1 MSHIVGHI
9 GKEIKVHIEKDVQPA
24 FTSECE
30 RRMRKYV
37 PTDGGN
43 HLRDLIHVGRD
54 YIEYISPYARYQYYG
69 KLMVDPK
76 YNIGAFY
83 NPKTNRFWSRRG
95 VKKVLSSRNL
105 VYHTPRNW
113 SLLGP
118 ANVDGRGKANN
129 KRYGEIS
136 K

>member
-1 MSHIVGHI
+1 MSHKVISNISHKV
-9 GKEIKVHIEKDVQPA
+9 KVHLEKDVQPI

-43 HLRDLIHVGRD
+43 HLRDLVYVGRD
-54 YIEYISPYARYQYYG
+54 YIDYISPYARYQYYG

-83 NPKTNRFWSRRG
+83 DPKTNRFWSRRG
-95 VKKVLSSRNL
+95 VKKVLTDRDL
-105 VYHTPRNW
+105 HYTTPRNW
-113 SLLGP
+113 SVLG
-118 ANVDGRGKANN
+118 
-129 KRYGEIS
+129 
-136 K
+136 